1 MSPRPPTSGLK
12 KGYPGSSIA
21 CACSRCARFVSW
33 REKTV
38 ISLFG
43 EVRLSCSYYHC
54 RHCQTGYRPWDEA
67 LQLGE
72 RRVTA
77 GAKEA
82 IALAGLLTS
91 FGRAARNTLVKLTG
105 IRVSESTVQRVT
117 EDAGEKL
124 GERLAAKE
132 TFGSAQ
138 TWPWN
143 KDKTGQTCAYT
154 SLDFVSVPQQ
164 GPNGAKA
171 DSRMAA
177 VAMIYNPQPG
187 KEDTEEKQK
196 SSPAASRG
204 GCPVRFLSGLYGLD
218 ELGRQLRRQ
227 AAQVGWDEAQKQLA
241 LSDAGNGLEEFAV
254 RNFPLAEPIL
264 DFYHASEHV
273 AAMAKACHPQDPPAA
288 EAQTTAWCHV
298 LKHAGGPALLAVWEQ
313 LKVGRWGPSRREVH
327 RQQLQYFRNH
337 QHKMN
342 YPRYRAMGWQIGSGP
357 VESGCKRL
365 VTQRLKGAGMRW
377 GERGTD
383 SLSHLRSLVLKQPEQ
398 RNKNKNTPGQATYLQ
413 N

>member
-1 MSPRPPTSGLK
+1 M
-12 KGYPGSSIA
+12 
-21 CACSRCARFVSW
+21 
-33 REKTV
+33 

-43 EVRLSCSYYHC
+43 EMRLSCSYYHC
-54 RHCQTGYRPWDEA
+54 SHCHTGYQPWDEA
-67 LQLGE
+67 LRLGK

-77 GAKEA
+77 GAEEA

-132 TFGSAQ
+132 TFGPAAA
-138 TWPWN
+138 WPWEQ
-143 KDKTGQTCAYT
+143 DKTGQTCAYT

-164 GPNGAKA
+164 GPQGAKA

-177 VAMIYNPQPG
+177 VAMIYNPQP
-187 KEDTEEKQK
+187 EQEEND
-196 SSPAASRG
+196 SRRGAASRG
-204 GCPVRFLSGLYGLD
+204 GCPVRFLSGLYELD
-218 ELGRQLRRQ
+218 ELGLQLRRQ
-227 AAQVGWDEAQKQLA
+227 AAQVGWDDAQQQLA
-241 LSDAGNGLEEFAV
+241 LSDAGNGLEDFAF

-273 AAMAKACHPQDPPAA
+273 AALAKARHPQDASAA
-288 EAQTTAWCHV
+288 EEQTTAWCHQ
-298 LKHAGGPALLAVWEQ
+298 LKHEGGAALLAVWER
-313 LKVGRWGPSRREVH
+313 LKVDRWGPARREVY
-327 RQQLQYFRNH
+327 RQEVQYFRNH
-337 QHKMN
+337 QHKMD
-342 YPRYRAMGWQIGSGP
+342 YPRYRAHGWQIGSGP

-377 GERGTD
+377 GQRGTD
-383 SLSHLRSLVLKQPEQ
+383 TMCHLRALLLCQPDHWDDYW
-398 RNKNKNTPGQATYLQ
+398 TASGLSTHLQ

>member
-1 MSPRPPTSGLK
+1 MSGLK

-21 CACSRCARFVSW
+21 CACGRCARFVSW

-43 EVRLSCSYYHC
+43 DVRLACSYYHC
-54 RHCQTGYRPWDEA
+54 RHCRTGYQPWDEA
-67 LQLGE
+67 LRLGD

-77 GAKEA
+77 GAEEA
-82 IALAGLLTS
+82 ITLAGLLTS
-91 FGRAARNTLVKLTG
+91 FGRAARNTLLKLTG

-124 GERLAAKE
+124 GQRLAAKE
-132 TFGSAQ
+132 AFGRAE
-138 TWPWN
+138 PWQWER
-143 KDKTGQTCAYT
+143 DKTSQTCAYT

-164 GPNGAKA
+164 GPHGTKA
-171 DSRMAA
+171 DSRMSA
-177 VAMIYNPQPG
+177 VAMIYNPRPG
-187 KEDTEEKQK
+187 EEGASP
-196 SSPAASRG
+196 SSSRG
-204 GCPVRFLSGLYGLD
+204 GCPVRFLSGLYELD
-218 ELGRQLRRQ
+218 ELGLQLRRQ
-227 AAQVGWDEAQKQLA
+227 AAQVGWDEAQQQLA
-241 LSDAGNGLEEFAV
+241 LSDAGKGLEDFAG

-273 AAMAKACHPQDPPAA
+273 AAMASACHPQDLAAAA
-288 EAQTTAWCHV
+288 EQTTAWCHQ
-298 LKHAGGPALLAVWEQ
+298 LKHEGGATLFAVWERI
-313 LKVGRWGPSRREVH
+313 KVGRWGTARREIY

-337 QHKMN
+337 QHKMD
-342 YPRYRAMGWQIGSGP
+342 YPRYRARGWQIGSGP

-377 GERGTD
+377 GARGTD
-383 SLSHLRSLVLKQPEQ
+383 TMCHLRALLLCQPDQ
-398 RNKNKNTPGQATYLQ
+398 WDDFWTATGPPTHLQ

>member
-1 MSPRPPTSGLK
+1 M
-12 KGYPGSSIA
+12 
-21 CACSRCARFVSW
+21 
-33 REKTV
+33 

-54 RHCQTGYRPWDEA
+54 RHCRTGYQPWDEA
-67 LQLGE
+67 LRLGN

-77 GAKEA
+77 GAEEV

-124 GERLAAKE
+124 GQQLAAKE
-132 TFGSAQ
+132 TFGPTQPWS
-138 TWPWN
+138 WN
-143 KDKTGQTCAYT
+143 KDKTDHTCAYT

-164 GPNGAKA
+164 GPQGAKA

-177 VAMIYNPQPG
+177 VAMIYNPRPG
-187 KEDTEEKQK
+187 EEEASA
-196 SSPAASRG
+196 SSSRG
-204 GCPVRFLSGLYGLD
+204 GCPVRFLSGLYDLD
-218 ELGRQLRRQ
+218 ELGLQLRRQ
-227 AAQVGWDEAQKQLA
+227 AAQVGWDEAQQQLA
-241 LSDAGNGLEEFAV
+241 LSDAGHGLEDFAF

-273 AAMAKACHPQDPPAA
+273 AAMAAACHSHDPAA
-288 EAQTTAWCHV
+288 VAEQTTAWCHQ
-298 LKHAGGPALLAVWEQ
+298 LKHEGGAALLTVWEQ
-313 LKVGRWGPSRREVH
+313 LKVGRWGPSRREVY
-327 RQQLQYFRNH
+327 RQQVQYFRNH

-342 YPRYRAMGWQIGSGP
+342 YPRYRAHGWQIGSGP

-365 VTQRLKGAGMRW
+365 VTMRLKGAGMRW
-377 GERGTD
+377 SERGTD
-383 SLSHLRSLVLKQPEQ
+383 TMCHLRALLLCQPDQ
-398 RNKNKNTPGQATYLQ
+398 WDDFWAASGPATHLQ

>member
-1 MSPRPPTSGLK
+1 
-12 KGYPGSSIA
+12 
-21 CACSRCARFVSW
+21 
-33 REKTV
+33 V

-43 EVRLSCSYYHC
+43 AVRLTCSYYHC
-54 RHCQTGYRPWDEA
+54 RHCHTGYQPWDEA
-67 LQLGE
+67 LRLGD

-77 GAKEA
+77 GAEEA
-82 IALAGLLTS
+82 ISLAGLLTS
-91 FGRAARNTLVKLTG
+91 FGRAARNTLTKLTG

-124 GERLAAKE
+124 GRRLAVKE
-132 TFGSAQ
+132 TFGPAQ
-138 TWPWN
+138 PWPWN
-143 KDKTGQTCAYT
+143 QDKTGQTCAYI

-164 GPNGAKA
+164 GPQGAKA

-177 VAMIYNPQPG
+177 VAMLYNPLPG
-187 KEDTEEKQK
+187 EKEASTP
-196 SSPAASRG
+196 SSRG
-204 GCPVRFLSGLYGLD
+204 GCPVRFLSGLYDLD
-218 ELGRQLRRQ
+218 ELGLQLRRQ
-227 AAQVGWDEAQKQLA
+227 AAQVGWDAAQQQLA
-241 LSDAGNGLEEFAV
+241 LSDAGQGLEDFAA

-273 AAMAKACHPQDPPAA
+273 AALAAACHSHDPAA
-288 EAQTTAWCHV
+288 AAEQTTAWCHQ
-298 LKHAGGPALLAVWEQ
+298 LKHEGGAALLAAWEQ
-313 LKVGRWGPSRREVH
+313 LKVGRWGPPRREVH

-337 QHKMN
+337 QHKMD
-342 YPRYRAMGWQIGSGP
+342 YPRYRAQGWQIGSGP

-383 SLSHLRSLVLKQPEQ
+383 TMCHLRALLLCEPNQWDDFWTTTGP
-398 RNKNKNTPGQATYLQ
+398 AIHLQ